1 MKTIIIQEMKEKP
14 FINKTTL
21 QTPQKQEQFTPSK
34 PLFDPQI

>member
-14 FINKTTL
+14 FKNKTKS
-21 QTPQKQEQFTPSK
+21 QTPQKQEQFPPSK